1 MTSKEKTWSRGTS
14 LRFLFNVKVII
25 KLGSIDRINTFVR
38 SLLSILYGMAF
49 GKQQASQ
56 GHPVY
61 P

>member
-14 LRFLFNVKVII
+14 SRFLFNVNVMI

-49 GKQQASQ
+49 GK
-56 GHPVY
+56 
-61 P
+61 